1 MFADISLSELSL
13 TFHFPHRNIFRF
25 RSNVVIY
32 RKGAPHGH
40 RKNHQPSFQPPQ
52 IPLPGRPHQSWNRKR
67 AGKDLKFYSCGIHT
81 ASVYQKDIE
90 REFSLRPSTVTEML
104 KSLESRDLIVRIP
117 DENDGR
123 FKRIAFT
130 EKAAAV
136 KDALNQ
142 EIHETEALLLRGISE
157 QELMEFTRI
166 TEKMLQNL
174 DSEEKSSS
182 PQ

>member
-1 MFADISLSELSL
+1 
-13 TFHFPHRNIFRF
+13 
-25 RSNVVIY
+25 
-32 RKGAPHGH
+32 
-40 RKNHQPSFQPPQ
+40 
-52 IPLPGRPHQSWNRKR
+52 
-67 AGKDLKFYSCGIHT
+67 
-81 ASVYQKDIE
+81 
-90 REFSLRPSTVTEML
+90 ML

-123 FKRIAFT
+123 CKRIAFT

>member
-81 ASVYQKDIE
+81 ASGLPE
-90 REFSLRPSTVTEML
+90 RYRAGIFPSTVTEML